1 MCYQDVS
8 YANCPCGVKFIKL
21 HAVEYCDRGRALVLA
36 GREHELR
43 VMPVPPTNDEDSPIE
58 ADCPACISERG
69 E

>member
-1 MCYQDVS
+1 M
-8 YANCPCGVKFIKL
+8 KFIKL

-36 GREHELR
+36 GREHELK
-43 VMPVPPTNDEDSPIE
+43 VVLVPPTNDEDSPIE